1 MAIFMIPT
9 VQYRATQ
16 GPILR
21 ESLFMS
27 PLALLKLPFL
37 SPGGLVCHSCLQ
49 DDWKGYPWSGD
60 GTRWQDQEAKGGGGG
75 ASPALPSHRRR
86 HGQGQELG
94 LPRPELHPQGDVWS
108 ISAPLL
114 GTTLYAL
121 QRLVMWACQKQGLV
135 D

>member
-49 DDWKGYPWSGD
+49 DDWK
-60 GTRWQDQEAKGGGGG
+60 DQEAKGGGGG